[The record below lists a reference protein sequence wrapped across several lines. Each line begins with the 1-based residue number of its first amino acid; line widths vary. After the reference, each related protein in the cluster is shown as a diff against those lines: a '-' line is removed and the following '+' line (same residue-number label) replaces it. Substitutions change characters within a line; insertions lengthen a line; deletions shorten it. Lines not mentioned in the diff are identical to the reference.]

1 MSETAKFALIA
12 ALEREIQPLLHECRP
27 ITGDQAPPRDAAG
40 TVSHPQRRFRYQ
52 DAVVICAG
60 PGYKNASRAAQRAI
74 QAYAPELIIS
84 IGFAGALAPEMG
96 VGDIFVPRH
105 VISERTESSYTL
117 ARGRGVLVTAERV
130 AGEERKRL
138 LFSRFGAQAVD
149 MEAAA
154 VAAEAATRGCEF
166 LALKVI
172 SDTLAS
178 NVEFVSPFIRP
189 EGFRAGAFVAHVSI
203 RPWLWPAVRSLQRD
217 SARAA
222 ENLCAAVRVLV
233 SKGREVLAELYGPAR
248 ALQADVREDLR
259 TPRQ

>member
-1 MSETAKFALIA
+1 MSETAKFVLIA

-27 ITGDQAPPRDAAG
+27 VGDRHAPAKDASG
-40 TVSHPQRRFRYQ
+40 TVSHPQRCFRYQ

-60 PGYKNASRAAQRAI
+60 PGDKNAGRAAQQVL
-74 QAYAPELIIS
+74 QAYAPEMVIS
-84 IGFAGALAPEMG
+84 IGFAGALAPDVK
-96 VGDIFVPRH
+96 VGDVFVPRH

-154 VAAEAATRGCEF
+154 VAAEAAARGCEF
-166 LALKVI
+166 MALKVI

-178 NVEFVSPFIRP
+178 NVEFVNPFVRP
-189 EGFRAGAFVAHVSI
+189 EGFRAGAFLAHVSI
-203 RPWLWPAVRSLQRD
+203 RPWLWPAVRNLQRD

-233 SKGREVLAELYGPAR
+233 SKGREVLEELYGPAC
-248 ALQADVREDLR
+248 ALESDIRQNLR
-259 TPRQ
+259 TP